1 MINQRDI
8 FDRQIV
14 NIAYSSLDDIHCPIN
29 TMEHY
34 LTACK
39 LGFNALKGDV
49 RPTRDGKL
57 VMCHDFGFT
66 LNEEGRITKFDRNNC
81 KKILEM
87 TLEEIL
93 ALEHEAYH
101 KELGHYAHPCTFD
114 QFAEICKEH
123 GMICHPTLRD
133 EDVDV
138 VIEQVLKVLKKYDMR
153 SSTIINSMTLST
165 LQAFREYDKEIML
178 CYTLKG
184 GLQITKEH
192 VDSVIALGN
201 AVLDGFYLPCEDY
214 CEKNEAAK
222 EAIMYAKENDIRL
235 FQAHPGD
242 YKQYYWAI
250 QQGFTGFHL
259 PRPILS
265 YKPEMY
271 SFKLVI
277 SDGNVEFKNTFES
290 AARYKAEVFYKYNE
304 IVVKDVTL
312 NGSDRGFADG
322 IMPVW
327 MEVLPC
333 QMQVKGNNQRGL
345 EIWYSA
351 EDTGIHISGVNLEK
365 DDVLNV
371 MIIG

>member
-1 MINQRDI
+1 MTAPIDI
-8 FDRQIV
+8 LDRQIL
-14 NIAYSSLDDIHCPIN
+14 NIAYSGLDNIHCPIN

-49 RPTRDGKL
+49 RPTKDGQL
-57 VMCHDFGFT
+57 VMCHDPGIT
-66 LNEEGRITKFDRNNC
+66 QNEEGRITKFDRNNC

-87 TLEEIL
+87 TLDEVL
-93 ALEHEAYH
+93 ALEHEVYH
-101 KELGHYAHPCTFD
+101 KELGHYAHLCTFD
-114 QFAEICKEH
+114 QFAEICKEY

-138 VIEQVLKVLKKYDMR
+138 VIEQVLAVLKKYDMR
-153 SSTIINSMTLST
+153 RSTIINSMTLST
-165 LQAFREYDKEIML
+165 LQAFREYDQEIML

-201 AVLDGFYLPCEDY
+201 AVLDGFNLPLENCYETI
-214 CEKNEAAK
+214 EAAK
-222 EAIMYAKENDIRL
+222 DAIAYAKENDIRL
-235 FQAHPGD
+235 FQAHSSD
-242 YKQYYWAI
+242 YKKYYWSI
-250 QQGFTGFHL
+250 QQGFTGFHI

-277 SDGNVEFKNTFES
+277 SDGHVEFKNTFASGE
-290 AARYKAEVFYKYNE
+290 RYRAETFCDLDE
-304 IVVKDVTL
+304 IIVKNVTL

-327 MEVLPC
+327 MEALPC
-333 QMQVKGNNQRGL
+333 QMYVKGKIQTGL
-345 EIWYSA
+345 EIWYST
-351 EDTGIHISGVNLEK
+351 EDYGIHISGVDLDKE
-365 DDVLNV
+365 DVLDI

>member
-1 MINQRDI
+1 MINQIDI
-8 FDRQIV
+8 LDRQIV

-57 VMCHDFGFT
+57 VMCHDLGIT

-87 TLEEIL
+87 SLDEVL

-101 KELGHYAHPCTFD
+101 KELGHYAHLCTFD
-114 QFAEICKEH
+114 QFAEICKEY

-133 EDVDV
+133 ENVDV

-165 LQAFREYDKEIML
+165 LQAFREYDREIML

-201 AVLDGFYLPCEDY
+201 AVLDGFNLPLENGY
-214 CEKNEAAK
+214 ETIEAAK

-235 FQAHPGD
+235 FQAHPGN

-250 QQGFTGFHL
+250 QQGFTGFHI

-277 SDGNVEFKNTFES
+277 SDRHVEFKNTFVSGE
-290 AARYKAEVFYKYNE
+290 RYKAEVFYQDDE
-304 IVVKDVTL
+304 IVVKNVTL

-327 MEVLPC
+327 MEALPC
-333 QMQVKGNNQRGL
+333 QMHVQAQKQAEL
-345 EIWYSA
+345 KIWYSD
-351 EDTGIHISGVNLEK
+351 EDYGIHVSGVDLTKE
-365 DDVLNV
+365 DVLDI